1 MSCQPRSVHVASRGA
16 ESGTGVRPS
25 VWAGGLALAERL
37 PIPNE
42 NEFGILVD
50 PHENAR
56 RRLSEWLAEP
66 GAEIGLDARL
76 RAIGLSVEELTR
88 LLSEPVNALA
98 NRTTRPRWVAMLAD
112 ALATE
117 GPIRPAPPAKG
128 DGDTSS
134 LVPALSPFL
143 HAVNERIARCTPEH
157 VDMPAVRDCVVDNIG
172 RKLARIAARTLVVE
186 LAAARESGKLSGS
199 NTEDR
204 FADFVR
210 QAARGEFP
218 GLLDRY
224 PVLARLLAQAA
235 QHAADA
241 AVELLDRFAADRAAI
256 VAGLLG
262 GVDPGDLVGLEL
274 DAGDGHQRGRA
285 VAVLRFAGGA
295 GVVYKPRSLAVQAHF
310 GDLVAWLNTVVKG
323 LGLRTVRVLTMD
335 GYGWLERVEHR
346 PCAQLS
352 DVDHFYHR
360 QGALL
365 ALLYALDGT
374 DFHHENLIACGD
386 QPVLVDV
393 ETLFHPTLPPI
404 PVTGPDPA
412 LAALGSSVARTAL
425 LPFMLLGENGA
436 LDVSGFGG
444 GQHGVAPNDGVRWQD
459 PGTDRMRLVRRPV
472 EVSGGTRN
480 RPMLGDDVVD
490 PVEHESALLAGF
502 RAGYDAIAMNR
513 ADLLGPDGLLARCA
527 DDEIRI
533 ITRHTAAYVELLDES
548 THPDLLR
555 DGLDRERVFDALYVD
570 APDEA
575 RRRLVE
581 HEVTDLWAGDV
592 PMFTTTAGSTD
603 VRAADGTRMAGLL
616 AESGL
621 AAVDAKIR
629 KLGDVD
635 RGEQDWLIAAIMA
648 SRDQTV
654 YHHSGAPV
662 SQPPIAS
669 PPEPQRLLT
678 LACELADELV
688 ARAMHAGDRAN
699 WLGLELVDGKHW
711 TVLPLGAGLAEGYTG
726 VALFLAQ
733 LGALSG
739 LSRYPELAR
748 KAVTPLPRLL
758 EMLSA
763 DPELAG
769 EVGCGG
775 FAGLGGVCY
784 ALARLST
791 LLADGDLVRWLAA
804 AVPLVVTADEYADQ
818 ANTGLGTGRA
828 GGLAALLAVHAET
841 GLTAALRAAEILADR
856 LAAAWDDPVRRA
868 GTGMLSGAT
877 GEGWALLRAARAL
890 HNPRYAEAGR
900 RALRDD
906 RSLADRL
913 AEPVDLAWCGGLA
926 GAVLATHDVARADAD
941 TATDAVVTVLGN
953 RKPLRDTSLCHGE
966 LGVTEAL
973 VALAGGGDER
983 AAAVRDR
990 AAAQLLGALETYGPR
1005 CGTPRG
1011 VPSPGLLT
1019 GLAGIG
1025 YGLLRLGFADQ
1036 VASPLLLDAARPD

>member
-1 MSCQPRSVHVASRGA
+1 MPAEN
-16 ESGTGVRPS
+16 ESGVP
-25 VWAGGLALAERL
+25 V
-37 PIPNE
+37 
-42 NEFGILVD
+42 VQHD
-50 PHENAR
+50 NAH

-66 GAEIGLDARL
+66 GADIGLDARL
-76 RAIGLSVEELTR
+76 TALGLSVAELTR
-88 LLSEPVNALA
+88 LLSESPNALA
-98 NRTTRPRWVAMLAD
+98 SRTSEPTWVAMLAD
-112 ALATE
+112 ALAAD
-117 GPIRPAPPAKG
+117 GPLRPTPIPRT
-128 DGDTSS
+128 DGDSSS

-143 HAVNERIARCTPEH
+143 HVVNERIARSTPEH
-157 VDMPAVRDCVVDNIG
+157 VDMAAVRECVVDSTG

-186 LAAARESGKLSGS
+186 LAAARNSGKLSGS

-210 QAARGEFP
+210 TMADSELP

-224 PVLARLLAQAA
+224 PVLARLLGQAA
-235 QHAADA
+235 QYAADA

-256 VAGLLG
+256 VTELLDG
-262 GVDPGDLVGLEL
+262 DDPGDLVALEL
-274 DAGDGHQRGRA
+274 DAGDGHQRGRS
-285 VAVLRFAGGA
+285 VAVLRFARGA
-295 GVVYKPRSLAVQAHF
+295 SVVYKPRSLALQAHF
-310 GDLVAWLNTVVKG
+310 GDLVTWLSGVVAG
-323 LGLRTVRVLTMD
+323 LRLRTVRVLPRD
-335 GYGWLERVEHR
+335 GYGWRELIEHR
-346 PCAQLS
+346 PCAQPS
-352 DVDHFYHR
+352 DVDQFYHR

-365 ALLYALDGT
+365 ALLYAVDGT

-404 PVTGPDPA
+404 PATGSDPA
-412 LAALGSSVARTAL
+412 LTAFASSVGRTAL
-425 LPFMLLGENGA
+425 LPFILLGEHGA
-436 LDVSGFGG
+436 LDISGFGG
-444 GQHGVAPNDGVRWQD
+444 GHGTSPNDAVRWQD

-472 EVSGGTRN
+472 EVSGGSTN
-480 RPMLGDDVVD
+480 RPMLSDDVVD
-490 PVEHESALLAGF
+490 PVAHESALLAGF
-502 RAGYDAIAMNR
+502 RAGYDAIAAAR
-513 ADLLGPDGLLARCA
+513 ADLLGQHGLLARFA
-527 DDEIRI
+527 DDEVRI
-533 ITRHTAAYVELLDES
+533 LARHTAVYAELLDES

-555 DGLDRERVFDALYVD
+555 DGLDRERVFDGLYVD

-575 RRRLVE
+575 RRRLVP
-581 HEVTDLWAGDV
+581 HEVADLWAGDV
-592 PMFTTTAGSTD
+592 PMFTTTPGSTD
-603 VRAADGTRMAGLL
+603 VWTADGTRLTSLL
-616 AESGL
+616 PRSGL
-621 AAVDAKIR
+621 AGVQAKIR

-635 RGEQDWLIAAIMA
+635 RGEQDWLIAATMA

-654 YHHSGAPV
+654 DHRSGAPV
-662 SQPPIAS
+662 AQPSMAS
-669 PPEPQRLLT
+669 PPDPQRLLT

-688 ARAMHAGDRAN
+688 ARAMHDGDRAN

-733 LGALSG
+733 LGALTG

-748 KAVTPLPRLL
+748 KAMTPLPRLL
-758 EMLSA
+758 DMLAA

-791 LLADGDLVRWLAA
+791 LLADGDLVRWLAS
-804 AVPLVVTADEYADQ
+804 AVPLVVTADEHADP
-818 ANTGLGTGRA
+818 ASTALGTGRA

-841 GLTAALRAAEILADR
+841 GLTAALRAATVLADR
-856 LAAAWDDPVRRA
+856 LADAWDGPRERV
-868 GTGMLSGAT
+868 GTGMLAGAT
-877 GEGWALLRAARAL
+877 GEAWALLRAARATGS
-890 HNPRYAEAGR
+890 HRYAEAGR
-900 RALRDD
+900 VASRHE
-906 RSLADRL
+906 RL
-913 AEPVDLAWCGGLA
+913 AEPGDLAWCGGLA
-926 GAVLATHDVARADAD
+926 GTVLAAEELPDAAV
-941 TATDAVVTVLGN
+941 TALGN

-966 LGVTEAL
+966 LGVMEAL

-990 AAAQLLGALETYGPR
+990 GAALLLGALETYGPR

-1025 YGLLRLGFADQ
+1025 YGLLRLGFADE
-1036 VASPLLLDAARPD
+1036 VPSTLLLDAARPG